1 MTRDELNRRRM
12 MFQINAKKNNL
23 LKPEYEVQN
32 PNVLRHSATN
42 DYLEFRKKVAQGA
55 KMQKEARVN
64 LFNVTEA
71 NEQYR
76 QELADKTILVH
87 TGAGGMTNAYVAKL
101 DDFYGPG
108 KPRYFYTKEEW
119 EGYQRNKQGA
129 SQAGAQRGAKEAF
142 NNKSD
147 NYKNNAN
154 AAQNSGADR
163 AAKQKEEA
171 SKVSNKSYTDMKMEA
186 DSKNKSLAEKADE
199 AYAKSKANETKQQIK
214 ESFNKLT
221 GKNKPDLVG
230 GREAAEKA
238 GQKTTREQNAK
249 RSEALNIR
257 NDKDRWAKYDND
269 EGKKAAKE
277 VAENDPRFKNIK
289 TIDDAAN
296 YPGGAKQ
303 LYDDYEKAIEENLNR
318 KKQNADYAN
327 NAGADRAAKDSAEAT
342 KQADR
347 KKFLEAN
354 QANKETS
361 EKSGKKETEDTTRRY
376 EGSTVSKE
384 EPKVSKEY
392 QEEKEY
398 NTTGKSSEKKETSF
412 SNEERQKKIIDAA
425 LKGNDVTAEDLASE
439 YGVSKEYVRELVYN
453 TTGKTVP
460 TKSEIEEQKKKAISG
475 GSSNTKNL
483 SSNKSSGGY
492 TEFTYD
498 PKQNKTVK
506 VKHSSEEDGITT
518 DAMTP
523 EQEYLSFRQKV
534 ESGLKHFGQTRG
546 LISIPINQ
554 ALKNGESLAHAGM
567 TNKYYAKID
576 DFWGKGKPRYFY
588 SKEEWDGYQKN
599 KQGAGQAEAARAK
612 KEKYNANYESNIKKN
627 EGYAQNAG
635 ADRAKQEKLSY
646 VADSARKD
654 VDNLFKDGY
663 QQTNEKVAL
672 NSKIKDDY
680 VHDAFNQALAEANGT
695 TVENLRKDPGLR
707 SKLLEEFN
715 RGTDYEKVIKVSQ
728 LMNNYYDALIDQD
741 TNYVLNSID
750 FVKDYYHNGN
760 PTGKGNTYSTSYK
773 KDGFAIAKD
782 LEDKWN
788 TAIGNGKK
796 NKSEVFVDFLKS
808 LTDDERKVI
817 NMVNDFHYNNRL
829 PGLLRQSQ
837 EGREAAEK
845 EGQMITRRNT
855 ERNKYHMLND

>member
-55 KMQKEARVN
+55 KMQKEAKVN

-129 SQAGAQRGAKEAF
+129 SQAGAQRGAKE
-142 NNKSD
+142 
-147 NYKNNAN
+147 
-154 AAQNSGADR
+154 GAD
-163 AAKQKEEA
+163 A
-171 SKVSNKSYTDMKMEA
+171 
-186 DSKNKSLAEKADE
+186 KNKNLATSAAD
-199 AYAKSKANETKQQIK
+199 AYTKSKANETKQQIK

-238 GQKTTREQNAK
+238 GQKTTHDLQKATNIANDKERWGKYRE
-249 RSEALNIR
+249 SEAGKQVGKNLFATKF
-257 NDKDRWAKYDND
+257 KD
-269 EGKKAAKE
+269 
-277 VAENDPRFKNIK
+277 FKNPE
-289 TIDDAAN
+289 DMLN
-296 YPGGAKQ
+296 YPGGPEKFA
-303 LYDDYEKAIEENLNR
+303 DDFEEALKKGITEYEK
-318 KKQNADYAN
+318 NAAGAK
-327 NAGADRAAKDSAEAT
+327 NAGADRAVKDSAEAT
-342 KQADR
+342 KQANR

-354 QANKETS
+354 QTNKETS
-361 EKSGKKETEDTTRRY
+361 ETTGKQETEDTTRRY
-376 EGSTVSKE
+376 KSSTVSKE

-439 YGVSKEYVRELVYN
+439 YGVSKEYIRELVYN

-460 TKSEIEEQKKKAISG
+460 TKSEIEEQKKKKTISG
-475 GSSNTKNL
+475 GSSNTKN
-483 SSNKSSGGY
+483 SSSNSGTDYTKQFGRIGETVNKSSGGY

-554 ALKNGESLAHAGM
+554 ALKNGESLAHASYGGSGM

-599 KQGAGQAEAARAK
+599 KQGAGQAEADRAK

-646 VADSARKD
+646 AADSARKD

-663 QQTNEKVAL
+663 QQTNEKIVL

-707 SKLLEEFN
+707 SKLLGEFYK
-715 RGTDYEKVIKVSQ
+715 GTDYEKVIKVSQ

-760 PTGKGNTYSTSYK
+760 PTGKGNTYSTSYE

-796 NKSEVFVDFLKS
+796 NKSEVYIDFLKS
-808 LTDDERKVI
+808 LTDDEREVI
-817 NMVNDFHYNNRL
+817 NMVNDYHYNNRL

-855 ERNKYHMLND
+855 ERNKYHMLNN

>member
-129 SQAGAQRGAKEAF
+129 SQAGAQRGAKE
-142 NNKSD
+142 
-147 NYKNNAN
+147 
-154 AAQNSGADR
+154 GAD
-163 AAKQKEEA
+163 A
-171 SKVSNKSYTDMKMEA
+171 
-186 DSKNKSLAEKADE
+186 KNKNLATSAAD
-199 AYAKSKANETKQQIK
+199 AYTKSKANETKQQIK

-238 GQKTTREQNAK
+238 GQKTMQEQATIESNKNKAREIGRDSK
-249 RSEALNIR
+249 RWEKYNTEVGNIVLKNVLNS
-257 NDKDRWAKYDND
+257 
-269 EGKKAAKE
+269 
-277 VAENDPRFKNIK
+277 DPRFKEMKKNV
-289 TIDDAAN
+289 DFAN
-296 YPGGAKQ
+296 YPGGPEKGFNDLEEAVKKGIAE
-303 LYDDYEKAIEENLNR
+303 YEK
-318 KKQNADYAN
+318 NAAGAK
-327 NAGADRAAKDSAEAT
+327 NAGADRAKKESAVEKEKEAKADDRAKKLEDQQNKREEAAKSGT
-342 KQADR
+342 KTTESYTEQVKRNTDWAKKLASKNDDGSLDEAGKDYVNWVKEESLKDLKTPERHKMEKDIIKDAKQPGATYEELTSKYNIPKKDIQYILWFNGIEPPADNKEDLDR
-347 KKFLEAN
+347 KRSSNRIL
-354 QANKETS
+354 NKW
-361 EKSGKKETEDTTRRY
+361 
-376 EGSTVSKE
+376 SKE
-384 EPKVSKEY
+384 DAIR
-392 QEEKEY
+392 
-398 NTTGKSSEKKETSF
+398 KSS
-412 SNEERQKKIIDAA
+412 
-425 LKGNDVTAEDLASE
+425 KG
-439 YGVSKEYVRELVYN
+439 
-453 TTGKTVP
+453 
-460 TKSEIEEQKKKAISG
+460 
-475 GSSNTKNL
+475 
-483 SSNKSSGGY
+483 
-492 TEFTYD
+492 
-498 PKQNKTVK
+498 

-523 EQEYLSFRQKV
+523 EQEYLNFRTKV

-554 ALKNGESLAHAGM
+554 ALKNGESLAHASYGGSGM

-599 KQGAGQAEAARAK
+599 KQGAGQAGADRAK

-646 VADSARKD
+646 AADSARKD

-663 QQTNEKVAL
+663 QQTNEKIAL

-707 SKLLEEFN
+707 SKLLEEFYK
-715 RGTDYEKVIKVSQ
+715 GTDYEKVIKVSQ

-796 NKSEVFVDFLKS
+796 NKSEVYIDFLKS
-808 LTDDERKVI
+808 LTDDEREVI
-817 NMVNDFHYNNRL
+817 NMVNDYHYNNRL

-855 ERNKYHMLND
+855 ERNKYHMLNN